1 MTSCVHLCCS
11 GRISYQSLPEKKKKT
26 KNMRMNSSQPIHAHT
41 CSPHF
46 VDLMTFLVITHEFR
60 SRKVKKNSSK
70 EIRKFPFNLSLY
82 SSQTTVRVH
91 HRIFF
96 QMKNYKYIL
105 KLATLLM
112 IENPLFPMQ
121 IGSGH
126 FLHKKLFLIAVILSV
141 MHYTSFGSVIKRN

>member
-1 MTSCVHLCCS
+1 
-11 GRISYQSLPEKKKKT
+11 
-26 KNMRMNSSQPIHAHT
+26 
-41 CSPHF
+41 
-46 VDLMTFLVITHEFR
+46 
-60 SRKVKKNSSK
+60 
-70 EIRKFPFNLSLY
+70 
-82 SSQTTVRVH
+82 
-91 HRIFF
+91 
-96 QMKNYKYIL
+96 MKNYKYIL